1 VDTFSALCMERIRTT
16 NKCTPSKCVVAGGGC
31 VSDDAHDILIRGI
44 AHIS

>member
-1 VDTFSALCMERIRTT
+1 VDTFSELCMERIRTT